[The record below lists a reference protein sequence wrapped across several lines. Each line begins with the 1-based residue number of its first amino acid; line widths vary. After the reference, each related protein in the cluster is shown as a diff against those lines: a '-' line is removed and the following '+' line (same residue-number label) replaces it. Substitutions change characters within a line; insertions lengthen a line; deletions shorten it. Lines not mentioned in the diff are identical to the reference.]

1 MKMTKIKDLHFLKPG
16 KYMCASFNRFVKLP
30 HIEPCLVLENHHSD
44 DDHSRYIVFA
54 KNERLIAWG
63 NNILNENEAVG

>member
-1 MKMTKIKDLHFLKPG
+1 MTKIKDLHFLKPG

-30 HIEPCLVLENHHSD
+30 HIEPCLVLENHHSN

-54 KNERLIAWG
+54 KNERLIVWG